1 MLQIPQLSPF
11 LSLQVLKIERE
22 LEEWKATIET
32 YGYSLSTD
40 GWDDCAERHL
50 YNYVVMTNKGP
61 YFLDSIDVTAA
72 AVEMSRDDTLKAV
85 FIAEK
90 LIKRIEQLGPDDAV
104 SVVTD
109 GPNVMRAAWKIV
121 EKKFPKIVCTWCA
134 GHVTDL
140 MLEDLGKLPFV
151 KTSIDDARSVV
162 KFIRGHFHTK
172 TELRKLTKSVL
183 LLPAETRFA
192 TSFIMLERLHSLKD
206 ELQEITSSKKYKEW
220 LKGKKYADEGKRV
233 AKVVADDSWWLQVE
247 SLLDISGP
255 VVNVLKM
262 ADSNIPQ
269 AGKIYYEMSQLG
281 ERLTHLLLQ
290 EEEKGVLKKRD
301 LEEVNYGYSRRTQ
314 PKYLF
319 RSSRSSNF
327 LCSKLII
334 WYEISCSN
342 RLLNWWGPRCVG
354 INIFFITCRV
364 VHACFDF

>member
-1 MLQIPQLSPF
+1 VT
-11 LSLQVLKIERE
+11 LSLVLE
-22 LEEWKATIET
+22 
-32 YGYSLSTD
+32 
-40 GWDDCAERHL
+40 
-50 YNYVVMTNKGP
+50 KGN
-61 YFLDSIDVTAA
+61 
-72 AVEMSRDDTLKAV
+72 LKANGY
-85 FIAEK
+85 
-90 LIKRIEQLGPDDAV
+90 Q
-104 SVVTD
+104 
-109 GPNVMRAAWKIV
+109 
-121 EKKFPKIVCTWCA
+121 
-134 GHVTDL
+134 
-140 MLEDLGKLPFV
+140 
-151 KTSIDDARSVV
+151 
-162 KFIRGHFHTK
+162 
-172 TELRKLTKSVL
+172 
-183 LLPAETRFA
+183 PAEERF
-192 TSFIMLERLHSLKD
+192 LW
-206 ELQEITSSKKYKEW
+206 LQACCPSCLGVCKKYKEW
-220 LKGKKYADEGKRV
+220 LKGKKYADEGKLV

-319 RSSRSSNF
+319 RSSSSSNF